1 MQVVLREKV
10 KCTRGEKNVKGD
22 NEGSRKIK
30 GAASAEGE
38 SCVRGQIKC
47 KGENKG
53 FLGEG
58 GGMTSTNAEDEN
70 EKLFKG
76 EIRGAD
82 STEGR
87 YEKQEGKM

>member
-1 MQVVLREKV
+1 MQLVLKEKV
-10 KCTRGEKNVKGD
+10 
-22 NEGSRKIK
+22 
-30 GAASAEGE
+30 
-38 SCVRGQIKC
+38 CVRGQIKC

-53 FLGEG
+53 FQE

-70 EKLFKG
+70 EMFKG